1 MSTSAAR
8 ATRPAVSPA
17 REAASPSPAAT
28 ASREGRAPLDARVSA
43 LLHQHDAE
51 QANGGDSRMY
61 RMSDGRLIELP
72 DDMTAEQAAK
82 LEVEA
87 RNAQKKLGKKPR
99 PPAVPQVHKPA
110 DHAPKLKGKHGA
122 PGPKRAAH
130 GGGKHGPRS
139 AGVTAKLK
147 MGGGAV
153 AQYLLGKAAP
163 VLARGAGRLGQLSR
177 HEQTHDDAER
187 KRAQA
192 EHAVVVPDSEGQ
204 SRSNTGQ
211 VKKVEA
217 RPAPPI
223 DPAKGKAKLQESLA
237 ENIPQSIEDVDNFKR
252 DQKAQHTGADVLE
265 VVQGDKNAVVGSFS
279 DMEHTPAPT
288 PPDEPAVPLP
298 APETAP
304 GTPGLALGQ
313 GAVAPIKPEH
323 TDVSAYTRQAD
334 AKLQEEGVT
343 QEQLDMVDSGD
354 LASANTEKKGM
365 AKMAAEQPRAVQAF
379 AHQQADKVDKDLRA
393 EEKHGRD
400 AMHAKRKHGLGATG
414 QKQKAAKS
422 ALEKKRDEVAARI
435 NGIYKKAQDKVK
447 KTLADLEVQS
457 MKRFDDGNAQA
468 SKAFEDDVNHEL
480 DLYKDDRYSGVFGW
494 ARKAKDWLLGMDDLP
509 EVKAIFDRNR
519 ARFVERIDRLVAD
532 IGADNKRVVQECKD
546 ELARARTEIQEFVD
560 KLGPDLKDIGKKT
573 AGEVSRQLDEL
584 DNFVRKKETELQDKL
599 AAKQQAAIKAIDEKI
614 EKMKDAMSG
623 ALSKLGKLLLY
634 AAKKF
639 FTWALEKFGYS
650 LSDIEAIISRG
661 AAVLKAIFTKPI
673 VFVKNLMNAAILG
686 FQNFGKN
693 FLKHLQDAL
702 FEWLTGSLEGLVL
715 PTTWDFQGVIG
726 VALQMIGISYQNVRK
741 HLVNEVGETA
751 VVAME
756 KSFTL
761 VKTLVTEGPMAAWEQ
776 LKDMAADMRDAF
788 IDAVK
793 DFIKS
798 KIIEQAIQWVVSLFL
813 PAAGIIKA
821 VIGIYDTVVFFI
833 QKAKQIATMVSDFL
847 GSIGEIASG
856 NIGAA
861 ATAMENGLARGL
873 TLVINFL
880 AQLLHLNG
888 ITAKIRDAIQKI
900 RSKVDSVLA
909 KVAKWIA
916 GKAKALVG
924 KLKSGAKSIVDWW
937 KMKLGIEVN
946 GKKITMTTEGTQEQP
961 ALLIQASP
969 KRKWSEYF
977 ADLPQTSKAMP
988 EYKKATALAAVIE
1001 KPSRITDPTD
1011 AKYAKA
1017 ADELRENFNKMGEYI
1032 KVLNGRTP
1040 VPLSV
1045 VSWGTIN
1052 TERGGTSMTATI
1064 LSDKHP
1070 PGTDVGDT
1078 PPIWEELGGLKGD
1091 VRANYYKQGHLLNEN
1106 LGGPGKR
1113 FNLTPITTQANKDHE
1128 KLVESKVK
1136 KAVIDEQ
1143 RSVFYSVT
1151 VKPKWGAALNLK
1163 RTQELEDEQKKGK
1176 LSAAKASELKALYA
1190 LGKLTRGF
1198 TCRAYEIERQGDK
1211 WLQSKKSGAFDLPEV
1226 PVDNT
1231 IDIGG
1236 GKIKGY

>member
-1 MSTSAAR
+1 MSTTAAR
-8 ATRPAVSPA
+8 TTRPAASPV
-17 REAASPSPAAT
+17 RETAAPSPAA
-28 ASREGRAPLDARVSA
+28 AVSREGRAPLDARVSA

-51 QANGGDSRMY
+51 QANGGDSRKY
-61 RMSDGRLIELP
+61 RMSDGRLIDLP
-72 DDMTAEQAAK
+72 DDMTAEQAAR

-87 RNAQKKLGKKPR
+87 RNAQNKLGKKPR
-99 PPAVPQVHKPA
+99 PPAVPEVHKPA

-122 PGPKRAAH
+122 PGPKRGAH
-130 GGGKHGPRS
+130 GAGKHGPRS

-147 MGGGAV
+147 MGGGTV

-187 KRAQA
+187 KRTQA

-217 RPAPPI
+217 RPAPPV
-223 DPAKGKAKLQESLA
+223 DPAKGRAKLKESLA
-237 ENIPQSIEDVDNFKR
+237 DNIPQSIEDVDNFKR

-304 GTPGLALGQ
+304 GTPGLNLGQ

-323 TDVSAYTRQAD
+323 TDVSAYTKQAD

-400 AMHAKRKHGLGATG
+400 ALHAKRKHGLGATG

-422 ALEKKRDEVAARI
+422 ALEKKRDEVAAKI

-457 MKRFDDGNAQA
+457 MKRFDDGNAKA

-480 DLYKDDRYSGVFGW
+480 DLFKDDRYSGVFGW

-519 ARFVERIDRLVAD
+519 ARFVERLDRLVAD

-546 ELARARTEIQEFVD
+546 ELARARTQIQEFVD

-599 AAKQQAAIKAIDEKI
+599 EAKQQAAIKAIDEKI

-726 VALQMIGISYQNVRK
+726 VALQMIGISYQNVRR

-751 VVAME
+751 VSAME
-756 KSFTL
+756 KGFTL

-793 DFIKS
+793 DFIKT

-821 VIGIYDTVVFFI
+821 IIGIYDTVVFFI

-873 TLVINFL
+873 TLVISFL

-900 RSKVDSVLA
+900 RSKVDGVLA

-937 KMKLGIEVN
+937 KMKLGIEVD
-946 GKKITMTTEGTQEQP
+946 GKKITLTTEGTEEQP
-961 ALLIQASP
+961 ELLIQASP
-969 KRKWSEYF
+969 KRKWSSYLNGLD
-977 ADLPQTSKAMP
+977 ATAKAMP
-988 EYKKATALAAVIE
+988 EFAKARTVAKELEERNKITA
-1001 KPSRITDPTD
+1001 PDD
-1011 AKYAKA
+1011 AKYAAEREKRRQKLN
-1017 ADELRENFNKMGEYI
+1017 ELGEYI
-1032 KVLNGRTP
+1032 KKLNGTSP

-1045 VSWGTIN
+1045 FNWESVDPA
-1052 TERGGTSMTATI
+1052 EGGTHVDATI
-1064 LSDKHP
+1064 LSQKHG
-1070 PGTDVGDT
+1070 PGSGPGDN
-1078 PPIWEELGGLKGD
+1078 PPIWRDLQGLKKG
-1091 VRANYYKQGHLLNEN
+1091 VRRDWYVQGHLLNDN

-1113 FNLTPITTQANKDHE
+1113 FNLTPLTKEANNKHKAD
-1128 KLVESKVK
+1128 VEAAIK
-1136 KAVIDEQ
+1136 KQVHDKHI
-1143 RSVFYSVT
+1143 VVYYSVK
-1151 VKPKWGAALNLK
+1151 VLPPWGGSLRFDYLDQLEKAKPAPG
-1163 RTQELEDEQKKGK
+1163 
-1176 LSAAKASELKALYA
+1176 SAKAEEIDSIKALR
-1190 LGKLTRGF
+1190 KLTRGF
-1198 TCRAYEIERQGDK
+1198 ECRAYELELQGTK
-1211 WLQSKKSGAFDLPEV
+1211 WVQSKKPGHFDLPKTPIPNKVKDGEK
-1226 PVDNT
+1226 PY
-1231 IDIGG
+1231 
-1236 GKIKGY
+1236 GY